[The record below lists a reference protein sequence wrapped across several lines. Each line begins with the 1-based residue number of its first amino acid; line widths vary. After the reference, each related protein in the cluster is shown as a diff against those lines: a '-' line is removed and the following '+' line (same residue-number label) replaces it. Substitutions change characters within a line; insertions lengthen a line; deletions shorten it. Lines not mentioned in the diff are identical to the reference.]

1 MTPDYRRNVALDL
14 ILTLLLCGLW
24 NLVLQYQQIKTLNY
38 LLKEERFSYL
48 KLSLFS
54 LLTCGIYFVYHE
66 YLKAEAFQNFLAK
79 ETQATVDTSDPVL
92 AAILSIFGLNFVY
105 DAILQTKINDYL
117 NGKALDFRA
126 NS

>member
-24 NLVLQYQQIKTLNY
+24 NLVLQYNQIKTLNY

-54 LLTCGIYFVYHE
+54 LLTCGVYFVYHE
-66 YLKAEAFQNFLAK
+66 YKKAEAFQDFLGR
-79 ETQATVDTSDPVL
+79 ETPHKIDTSDPFL
-92 AAILSIFGLNFVY
+92 AAVLSVLGLNFVY
-105 DAILQTKINDYL
+105 DAILQTKINEVL
-117 NGKALDFRA
+117 NTQALEH
-126 NS
+126 

>member
-24 NLVLQYQQIKTLNY
+24 NLVLQYNQIKTLNY

-54 LLTCGIYFVYHE
+54 LLTCGVYFVYHE
-66 YLKAEAFQNFLAK
+66 YKKAEAFQDFLSR
-79 ETQATVDTSDPVL
+79 ETPQKIDTSDPFL
-92 AAILSIFGLNFVY
+92 AAILSVLLLNFVY
-105 DAILQTKINDYL
+105 DALLQTKINEYL
-117 NGKALDFRA
+117 NAQALDFRK
-126 NS
+126 S

>member
-14 ILTLLLCGLW
+14 ILTVLLCGLW

-38 LLKEERFSYL
+38 LLKEERFSYW

-54 LLTCGIYFVYHE
+54 LLTCGLYFIYHE
-66 YLKAEAFQNFLAK
+66 YMKAEAFQNFIAREAPAK
-79 ETQATVDTSDPVL
+79 LDSSDPIL

-105 DAILQTKINDYL
+105 DAILQTKINEYL

-126 NS
+126 NP